1 LEILRNAG
9 FAESPGEPMKRRGRI
24 PTKVVMLLP
33 TNAILLFLIIIPTVL
48 VIWLSLVNFQPTFGI
63 SFWEAKFV
71 SLDNYAK
78 ILGDNK
84 FVSAVI
90 RTVLVSLVCLG
101 IEFAIGLLI
110 ASVLTG
116 DIYGKKVVF
125 PLLIIPIMIPP
136 IVIGNNFWLLF
147 SANGPINQIISMI
160 LNTEFKVS
168 WFSHPQYA
176 IFPII
181 LSEIWHWYPLTF
193 LILFSGLVNIS
204 PSEIRAARILG
215 GTEWQIFWRI
225 KFPKLKGII
234 AIALVI
240 RMMEALKVF
249 DIVHL
254 LTQGGPG
261 TLTESISFYLFKSG
275 FKYSRISYISA
286 GAWII
291 LFISLLGFSLALRS
305 VLVKERQ

>member
-1 LEILRNAG
+1 MSERI
-9 FAESPGEPMKRRGRI
+9 KRRGKI
-24 PTKVVMLLP
+24 PTNIVMLLP
-33 TNAILLFLIIIPTVL
+33 TNIILLFLIIIPTIL
-48 VIWLSLVNFQPTFGI
+48 VIWFSLVNFQPTFGLN
-63 SFWEAKFV
+63 FWESNFV
-71 SLDNYAK
+71 FLDNYSK
-78 ILGDNK
+78 ILMDNE
-84 FVSAVI
+84 FVNAVT
-90 RTVLVSLVCLG
+90 RTVFMSLICLAL
-101 IEFAIGLLI
+101 EFTIGLLI

-116 DIYGKKVVF
+116 DICGKNILF
-125 PLLIIPIMIPP
+125 SLLIVPIMIPP
-136 IVIGNNFWLLF
+136 IVVGNDFWLIF
-147 SANGPINQIISMI
+147 SANGPVNQIISLV

-176 IFPII
+176 KIPII

-204 PSEIRAARILG
+204 TSEIRAARILG
-215 GTEWQIFWRI
+215 ATEWQIFKRI

-234 AIALVI
+234 IIALVI

-249 DIVHL
+249 DVVHL
-254 LTQGGPG
+254 LTRGGPG
-261 TLTESISFYLFKSG
+261 TLTETISFYLFKSG

-305 VLVKERQ
+305 VLVKEK

>member
-1 LEILRNAG
+1 MNERI
-9 FAESPGEPMKRRGRI
+9 KRRGKI
-24 PTKVVMLLP
+24 PTNIVMLLP
-33 TNAILLFLIIIPTVL
+33 TNIILLFLIIIPTIL
-48 VIWLSLVNFQPTFGI
+48 VIWFSLVNFQPTFGLN
-63 SFWEAKFV
+63 FWESNFV
-71 SLDNYAK
+71 FLDNYSK
-78 ILGDNK
+78 ILMDNE
-84 FVSAVI
+84 FVNAVT
-90 RTVLVSLVCLG
+90 RTVFMSLICLAL
-101 IEFAIGLLI
+101 EFTIGLLI

-116 DIYGKKVVF
+116 DICGKNILF
-125 PLLIIPIMIPP
+125 PLLIVPIMIPP
-136 IVIGNNFWLLF
+136 IVVGNDFWLIF
-147 SANGPINQIISMI
+147 SANGPVNQIISLV

-176 IFPII
+176 KIPII

-204 PSEIRAARILG
+204 TSEIRAARILG
-215 GTEWQIFWRI
+215 ATEWQIFKRI

-234 AIALVI
+234 IIALVI

-249 DIVHL
+249 DVVHL
-254 LTQGGPG
+254 LTRGGPG
-261 TLTESISFYLFKSG
+261 TLTETISFYLFKSG

-305 VLVKERQ
+305 VLVKEK

>member
-1 LEILRNAG
+1 M
-9 FAESPGEPMKRRGRI
+9 STQTKRKGKIRVNVI
-24 PTKVVMLLP
+24 MLLP
-33 TNAILLFLIIIPTVL
+33 TNIILLFLIIIPTIL
-48 VIWLSLVNFQPTFGI
+48 VIWFSLVNFQPTFGM

-71 SLDNYAK
+71 LLNNYLK
-78 ILGDNK
+78 IIMDK
-84 FVSAVI
+84 EFVKAVI
-90 RTVLVSLVCLG
+90 RTVYISLICLG
-101 IEFAIGLLI
+101 VEFSIGLLI
-110 ASVLTG
+110 ASILTG
-116 DIYGKKVVF
+116 DIIGKKILY

-136 IVIGNNFWLLF
+136 IVVGNNFWLIF
-147 SANGPINQIISMI
+147 SANGPINQIISII

-176 IFPII
+176 KIPII

-193 LILFSGLVNIS
+193 LILFSGLVNV
-204 PSEIRAARILG
+204 PASEVRAAKILG
-215 GTEWQIFWRI
+215 ATEWQIFWRI

-234 AIALVI
+234 TIALVI

-249 DIVHL
+249 DVVHL
-254 LTQGGPG
+254 LTHGGPG
-261 TLTESISFYLFKSG
+261 TLTETISFYLFKYG

-305 VLVKERQ
+305 VLVRRNKNA